1 MLCAAP
7 QVHAAIRANPVP
19 AKKERKK
26 PAESKK
32 WQQPKLTYEQRKEG
46 LKKKLAALMDADD
59 E

>member
-1 MLCAAP
+1 M
-7 QVHAAIRANPVP
+7 HEAIRANPMP
-19 AKKERKK
+19 EKKERKK

-46 LKKKLAALMDADD
+46 LKKKLAALTEADD